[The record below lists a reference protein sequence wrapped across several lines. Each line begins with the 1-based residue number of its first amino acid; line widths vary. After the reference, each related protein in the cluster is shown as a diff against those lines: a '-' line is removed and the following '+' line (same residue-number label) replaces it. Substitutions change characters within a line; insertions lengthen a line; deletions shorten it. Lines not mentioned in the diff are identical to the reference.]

1 MAIEHLSMLTEIDLL
16 YWVTFQRLKYLY
28 LIYIKIK
35 YFYLKKML
43 TRSRDGF
50 YKNWTQ
56 YFFI

>member
-35 YFYLKKML
+35 YFYLKKC
-43 TRSRDGF
+43 
-50 YKNWTQ
+50 
-56 YFFI
+56 